1 MRAGL
6 KKIHSAALMTLLLF
20 LPAMLALVPAA
31 SSSAHEFLC
40 YYPEEP
46 GFCDEWD
53 RDDDETPS
61 SQTWINS
68 QYNFNMI
75 DTSQVELEMVW
86 AIHEFERES
95 FGEIFDLFDLGTGS
109 VPSRDGIP
117 ADYIRNFINKES
129 AGLGTPTVGQKLLS
143 EAEGIIVD
151 MLNNGFGAQ
160 TQASAEFVD
169 SATVDGS
176 LISCESDPAKD
187 AFGATENAF
196 KDNAYLPALCL
207 KVTATVDLDASA
219 VNIDSDADIERT
231 YRGLL
236 IMGAEISTGFTL
248 QSPPGHDSHFKII
261 PTDYAQIVS
270 VTPAAG
276 ISLPDYATWEINSK
290 ARPQGEVDQTLNVSL
305 RMKYKANAS
314 TPAVAVDT
322 STERGVDIEIILD
335 MRDESNSKLTVEV
348 AIYYIDAATME
359 NWGINLVELSS
370 DASIPLVTSDGIRLA
385 KHNGMIDDSLLKD
398 SFPTEALAMG
408 INSMLEGNPVTM
420 KEVEIQPTYKDGGMD
435 FVHNIDATESCD
447 DISTLI
453 EPKYYCIEGGGAMNM
468 DYPIYLTTESVEP
481 FDFSLLDMIKDMIDD
496 LSEDIPAS
504 TMDIMDTNDLKA
516 IFNAGLSAELDL
528 GESFLSG
535 FMPEDMPPT
544 DMMLTIILPPWI
556 AGENASDRIVL
567 RDNFR
572 GEDSTRIKLQGTNPY
587 PISGIFDPITDGGKE
602 ICSMY
607 QKTCTSLVVEL
618 NMEDISINEWS
629 QTVTLTVDASLE
641 FKFYRLEVPPAISD
655 MLTTDE
661 ASISFDVIPADMIHL
676 IVDMG
681 DRMADPFSTSFDIGN
696 ETYDVEFS
704 RDGLDSFG
712 DDMGE
717 IATDMLHALGDKDT
731 GMEMDL
737 TGMKVIVDIG
747 KIPVPNPSSVS
758 DKTPVSISV
767 RIPKTTFTL
776 ALDLDTKTAS
786 LNAHSALEAT
796 FANAINRLTNAFAVN
811 AGGDGIVFDDGGKG
825 FETTIENPGLELEQ
839 LNTTPD
845 LTLDLKLP
853 KGLLF
858 HDFKS
863 SGNNAEITM
872 TESGQQRLVYT
883 FPDPGESDTVSFGF
897 KISWWFIIGEIW
909 AYVAIPVLLIALLIY
924 KRGQKKKRKRELKD
938 ELIEKEYSHPA
949 FEKEVPEFAVDD
961 GFSSEG
967 HYDAT
972 PEEWGEKEEV
982 EAPPPTVQDESQG
995 PDMPASPH
1003 GKKGKSFED
1012 MMGWE

>member
-6 KKIHSAALMTLLLF
+6 KKIHSASLMTLLLF
-20 LPAMLALVPAA
+20 LPAMLALVPTA
-31 SSSAHEFLC
+31 SSSTHELLC

-53 RDDDETPS
+53 RDDDQTPS

-75 DTSQVELEMVW
+75 DTSQVELVMVW

-95 FGEIFDLFDLGTGS
+95 FGEVFDMFHLGEGS
-109 VPSRDGIP
+109 EPARDGIP
-117 ADYIRNFINKES
+117 ADYIRNYIGVES

-151 MLNNGFGAQ
+151 MLDNGFGAQ
-160 TQASAEFVD
+160 TQATAEFVD
-169 SATVDGS
+169 SAIVAGS
-176 LISCESDPAKD
+176 PISCESDPTKD
-187 AFGATENAF
+187 AIGEPGVIQ
-196 KDNAYLPALCL
+196 DNAYWPALCL

-236 IMGAEISTGFTL
+236 IMGAEIATGFTL
-248 QSPPGHDSHFKII
+248 QSPAGHDSNFKII
-261 PTDYAQIVS
+261 PPDYAQIVS

-276 ISLPDYATWEINSK
+276 ISLPEYASWGINSK
-290 ARPQGEVDQTLNVSL
+290 ALQQDDEDQTMSVSL

-322 STERGVDIEIILD
+322 SSERGVDIEIILD

-348 AIYYIDAATME
+348 AIYYIDATTME
-359 NWGINLVELSS
+359 LWGIDLVALSD
-370 DASIPLVTSDGIRLA
+370 DASIPLVTADGIRLA

-398 SFPTEALAMG
+398 SFPTEALALG

-468 DYPIYLTTESVEP
+468 DHPIYLTTESAEP
-481 FDFSLLDMIKDMIDD
+481 FDFSLLDMIKDMIGD

-516 IFNAGLSAELDL
+516 IFNAGLFAELDL

-556 AGENASDRIVL
+556 AGDDASDRIVL
-567 RDNFR
+567 RDNFS
-572 GEDSTRIKLQGTNPY
+572 GEDSTRIILQGTNPY
-587 PISGIFDPITDGGKE
+587 PSTGSFDPITDGGKE

-607 QKTCTSLVVEL
+607 QKTCTSLVVEF
-618 NMEDISINEWS
+618 NMEDFSINEWS

-676 IVDMG
+676 IIDMG
-681 DRMADPFSTSFDIGN
+681 DGMAEPFSTSFDIGD

-704 RDGLDSFG
+704 REGLDSFG

-717 IATDMLHALGDKDT
+717 IATDMVHALGDKDT

-737 TGMKVIVDIG
+737 TSMEVIVDIG
-747 KIPVPNPSSVS
+747 KIPVPNPSAVS

-767 RIPKTTFTL
+767 KIPKTTFTL
-776 ALDLDTKTAS
+776 ALDMDTKEAS

-811 AGGDGIVFDDGGKG
+811 AGGEGIIFDDGGKG
-825 FETTIENPGLELEQ
+825 FEKTIENPGLELEQ

-872 TESGQQRLVYT
+872 ENGQQRLVYT
-883 FPDPGESDTVSFGF
+883 FPDPGESDTVSFSF
-897 KISWWFIIGEIW
+897 KISWMFIIGEIW
-909 AYVAIPVLLIALLIY
+909 AYIAIPVLLIALLIY
-924 KRGQKKKRKRELKD
+924 KRGKKKKRKRELKD
-938 ELIEKEYSHPA
+938 ELIAKEYSHPA
-949 FEKEVPEFAVDD
+949 FEKEVPEFAFDD
-961 GFSSEG
+961 GLSSEG

-982 EAPPPTVQDESQG
+982 EAPPPTAQDEPKG

-1003 GKKGKSFED
+1003 GKRGKSFED

>member
-6 KKIHSAALMTLLLF
+6 KKIHSATLMTLLLF
-20 LPAMLALVPAA
+20 LPAVLALVPA
-31 SSSAHEFLC
+31 SSATSH
-40 YYPEEP
+40 PD
-46 GFCDEWD
+46 FCFWGTGGICDDWD

-95 FGEIFDLFDLGTGS
+95 FGEIFDLFDLGSGS
-109 VPSRDGIP
+109 DPSRDGIP

-129 AGLGTPTVGQKLLS
+129 GGDGTPTVGQKLLS

-160 TQASAEFVD
+160 TQATAEFVD
-169 SATVDGS
+169 SATVAGS
-176 LISCESDPAKD
+176 AISCESDPAKD
-187 AFGATENAF
+187 AFGTTENAL
-196 KDNAYLPALCL
+196 KDNAYQPALCL

-248 QSPPGHDSHFKII
+248 QSPPGHDSNFKII

-276 ISLPDYATWEINSK
+276 ISLPEYATWEINSK
-290 ARPQGEVDQTLNVSL
+290 AQTDIAPDQTLDVSL

-335 MRDESNSKLTVEV
+335 MRDESNSKLMVEV

-370 DASIPLVTSDGIRLA
+370 DASIPLVTADGIRLA

-398 SFPTEALAMG
+398 SFPTEALATG

-420 KEVEIQPTYKDGGMD
+420 KEVEIQPFYKDGGMD
-435 FVHNIDATESCD
+435 FVHNIHATESCD

-468 DYPIYLTTESVEP
+468 DHPIYLTTESTEP
-481 FDFSLLDMIKDMIDD
+481 FDFSLLDMIKDMIED

-516 IFNAGLSAELDL
+516 IFNAGLAAELDL

-567 RDNFR
+567 RDNFS

-587 PISGIFDPITDGGKE
+587 PSTGSFDPITDGGKE
-602 ICSMY
+602 ICTMY

-681 DRMADPFSTSFDIGN
+681 DRMAEPFSTSFDIGD

-845 LTLDLKLP
+845 LTFDLKLP

-863 SGNNAEITM
+863 SGNNAEISM
-872 TESGQQRLVYT
+872 ENGQQRLVYT

-897 KISWWFIIGEIW
+897 KISWMFIIGEIW
-909 AYVAIPVLLIALLIY
+909 AYIAIPVLLIALLIY

-972 PEEWGEKEEV
+972 PEQWGEKEEV
-982 EAPPPTVQDESQG
+982 EAPPSTVQDEPQG

-1003 GKKGKSFED
+1003 GKRGKSFED
-1012 MMGWE
+1012 MMGWD